1 MRTTLRIN
9 YDTIAHLYD
18 GQPFR
23 EKTVDPELVTFIAQR
38 TFPNRPSILDIACGT
53 GSQLVANRSVVPDAL
68 LIGLDRSLGMLRQAQ
83 PKLGNIAWVQ
93 ADAAMLPF
101 EPECF
106 DFISCQ
112 FAFHHVRDKSG
123 MLGAVLEV
131 LRHGGRFVMRNLCP
145 QECPDW
151 LYYEYFPQAHTIDLE
166 DFWPPETIVTTM
178 EATELGERVD
188 ALVGAGFRVSLV
200 ARFDRPI
207 QRLDLVFARL
217 DAEAGDVVVLGQ
229 RAQLGESNG
238 FEAAWCV
245 KCSCSLPDSPKRA
258 SALAPPAAAD
268 SRGRRGHHWARMSR

>member
-9 YDTIAHLYD
+9 YDTVAHLYD

-123 MLGAVLEV
+123 MLAAVLEV
-131 LRHGGRFVMRNLCP
+131 LRLGGRFVMRNLCP
-145 QECPDW
+145 QECPD
-151 LYYEYFPQAHTIDLE
+151 
-166 DFWPPETIVTTM
+166 
-178 EATELGERVD
+178 
-188 ALVGAGFRVSLV
+188 
-200 ARFDRPI
+200 
-207 QRLDLVFARL
+207 
-217 DAEAGDVVVLGQ
+217 
-229 RAQLGESNG
+229 
-238 FEAAWCV
+238 
-245 KCSCSLPDSPKRA
+245 
-258 SALAPPAAAD
+258 
-268 SRGRRGHHWARMSR
+268 